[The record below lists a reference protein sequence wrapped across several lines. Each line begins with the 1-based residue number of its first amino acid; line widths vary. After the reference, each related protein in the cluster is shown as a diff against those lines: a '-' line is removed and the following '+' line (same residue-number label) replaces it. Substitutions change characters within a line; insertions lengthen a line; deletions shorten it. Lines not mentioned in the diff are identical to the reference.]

1 MTFSILIYILNF
13 FKFSANF
20 FFYVHSFFRGFKET
34 KQKQSKR
41 LSIVVSRSDMI
52 SKNVFTQLYGVV
64 LFAYFEKSVLY
75 CFIEKRSITFVLNNN
90 GLNIET

>member
-1 MTFSILIYILNF
+1 
-13 FKFSANF
+13 
-20 FFYVHSFFRGFKET
+20 
-34 KQKQSKR
+34 
-41 LSIVVSRSDMI
+41 MI

-90 GLNIET
+90 GLNIETWGTPNIMPRMSLQKELIFVT

>member
-1 MTFSILIYILNF
+1 
-13 FKFSANF
+13 
-20 FFYVHSFFRGFKET
+20 
-34 KQKQSKR
+34 
-41 LSIVVSRSDMI
+41 MI

-90 GLNIET
+90 GLNIETWGTPNIMPRMPLQKELIFVT